1 MTKTFALKQVG
12 GLSDTSKMPGKSFGI
27 PTEHCKT
34 GSKLAKIP
42 GSVCSMCYAQRGFYA
57 KFAHSVVPAQQRRL
71 DAFHEPG
78 WVENMAAAIG
88 KDTHFRWF
96 DSGDLQS
103 ADMLLK
109 IFEVA
114 RLTPGTQHWLATR
127 ERSFVRQA
135 AVKSPV
141 PDNMVIRVSAT
152 FPDVPVKPIN
162 IDGINYANVHRDK
175 PAVGHS
181 CPAPR
186 QGGQCGTCRVC
197 WNRDVPVVSYHTH

>member
-1 MTKTFALKQVG
+1 
-12 GLSDTSKMPGKSFGI
+12 
-27 PTEHCKT
+27 
-34 GSKLAKIP
+34 
-42 GSVCSMCYAQRGFYA
+42 
-57 KFAHSVVPAQQRRL
+57 
-71 DAFHEPG
+71 
-78 WVENMAAAIG
+78 
-88 KDTHFRWF
+88 
-96 DSGDLQS
+96 
-103 ADMLLK
+103 MLLK

-175 PAVGHS
+175 PAIGHT
-181 CPAPR
+181 CTAP
-186 QGGQCGTCRVC
+186 QQDGQCGSCRVC
-197 WNRDVPVVSYHTH
+197 WNRNVPVVSYHTH